1 MPWGPVKKLR
11 FYKDYSVLW
20 KDRHGGSDSK
30 MNTLGVQVFA
40 MPVMLWVDLTWAQN
54 ANPWGG
60 VENATGWTGTQ
71 SSGSN
76 KWYFRTNVNIGYYF

>member
-1 MPWGPVKKLR
+1 MKKLR
-11 FYKDYSVLW
+11 FYNDYSVLW

-40 MPVMLWVDLTWAQN
+40 MPVMLWVDLTGAERQ
-54 ANPWGG
+54 PVGRRRKRHRLDRHP
-60 VENATGWTGTQ
+60 VP
-71 SSGSN
+71 GSN